1 MYEPLVRIPLLIRAP
16 GRLRPGQRPELVTQA
31 DIAPTLAELAGV
43 PWPAPVDGKS
53 LARPIKREAVYLE
66 YYAKQKWVNPIRTI
80 RTRRWKLNVYD
91 SGNRELYDLQSD
103 PDERTDLS
111 RDPRQQSTRTNLE
124 SQLNR
129 WRPR

>member
-1 MYEPLVRIPLLIRAP
+1 
-16 GRLRPGQRPELVTQA
+16 
-31 DIAPTLAELAGV
+31 
-43 PWPAPVDGKS
+43 
-53 LARPIKREAVYLE
+53 
-66 YYAKQKWVNPIRTI
+66 VNPIRTI

-111 RDPRQQSTRTNLE
+111 KDPRQQSTRTNLE